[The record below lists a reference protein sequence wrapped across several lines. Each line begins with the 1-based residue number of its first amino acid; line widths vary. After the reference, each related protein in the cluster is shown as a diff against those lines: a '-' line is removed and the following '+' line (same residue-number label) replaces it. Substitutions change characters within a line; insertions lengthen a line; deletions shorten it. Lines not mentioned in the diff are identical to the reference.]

1 MAQDVIMPQMGES
14 LAEGTITKWLKKV
27 GDTVERD
34 EPLFEISTD
43 KVDAEIPAPAAGTLT
58 EILHGEG
65 ETVEVNSVVGRI
77 GAAGEAP
84 SGGGEAAPKGPE
96 ASAGTPAAET
106 AAPESE
112 APKAEEAPAAE
123 PGPAEEAERE
133 TRGER
138 ESAKEREGAAGAP
151 AGRGD
156 GGRTV
161 EKPYDGYS
169 PEEMR
174 RVRSSP
180 VVRKIADEHGV
191 DIAEVPGTGVSGRV
205 TKKDILDYLEGGAPA
220 REPASETKAGTPAP
234 AASAPA
240 APAPSGAPVEGI
252 RLPDL
257 HIPPYVEG
265 EPVSV
270 EPMSVM
276 RKKIADHMVYSQTV
290 AAHVTSFFDVDF
302 EAVARQRRSLK
313 ESFAEKGV
321 KLTYMPFII
330 RAIVDGLQTFPYLN
344 AAVMGDRI
352 VFKQEINI
360 GIAVAL
366 EGGKGLIV
374 PVIRNADEKNLL
386 GLARAVNDLGER
398 ARTKKLSP
406 DEVQRGTFSITNP
419 GVYGGLG
426 GTPIINQPQVAILG
440 VGAIEKRPVVIDDA
454 IAIRHRCYL
463 SLSYDHR
470 LVDGAMAEMFMAHV
484 KRFIE
489 AGNVQ

>member
-1 MAQDVIMPQMGES
+1 M
-14 LAEGTITKWLKKV
+14 
-27 GDTVERD
+27 
-34 EPLFEISTD
+34 
-43 KVDAEIPAPAAGTLT
+43 
-58 EILHGEG
+58 
-65 ETVEVNSVVGRI
+65 
-77 GAAGEAP
+77 
-84 SGGGEAAPKGPE
+84 
-96 ASAGTPAAET
+96 AAE
-106 AAPESE
+106 
-112 APKAEEAPAAE
+112 
-123 PGPAEEAERE
+123 
-133 TRGER
+133 RGG
-138 ESAKEREGAAGAP
+138 AKETETP
-151 AGRGD
+151 RGD
-156 GGRTV
+156 GNGVGAEV
-161 EKPYDGYS
+161 EKPYDRYS
-169 PEEMR
+169 ADELR

-180 VVRKIADEHGV
+180 VVRKIAEEHGV
-191 DIAEVPGTGVSGRV
+191 DISRVEGTGISGRV
-205 TKKDILDYLEGGAPA
+205 TKKDILDHLESGAAEAPAAKAVPRREAGPGGAAPAPAPPSPAPGGAPA
-220 REPASETKAGTPAP
+220 GD
-234 AASAPA
+234 
-240 APAPSGAPVEGI
+240 GLH
-252 RLPDL
+252 LPDL

-265 EPVSV
+265 EPVQI

-276 RKKIADHMVYSQTV
+276 RKKIADHMVYSQSV

-302 EAVARQRRSLK
+302 EAVARQRKELK
-313 ESFAEKGV
+313 AGFAEKGV
-321 KLTYMPFII
+321 NLTYLPFVI
-330 RAIVDGLQTFPYLN
+330 RAVVDGLQHFPYVN
-344 AAVMGDRI
+344 ASVMGDKI
-352 VFKQEINI
+352 VLKHEINV

-374 PVIRNADEKNLL
+374 PVIRNADERNLL

-484 KRFIE
+484 KKFIE

>member
-58 EILHGEG
+58 EIVHGEG
-65 ETVEVNSVVGRI
+65 ETVAVNTVVGRI
-77 GAAGEAP
+77 GA
-84 SGGGEAAPKGPE
+84 SGEAAAGGGGAAPAPEE
-96 ASAGTPAAET
+96 ASKPQ
-106 AAPESE
+106 
-112 APKAEEAPAAE
+112 EEAPASRTEAPSAKAE
-123 PGPAEEAERE
+123 APAPRE
-133 TRGER
+133 T
-138 ESAKEREGAAGAP
+138 AP
-151 AGRGD
+151 APEPKPEPASAPQPAAESRPVPRTERAEGGGGGNGR
-156 GGRTV
+156 RQL
-161 EKPYDGYS
+161 EKPYDRYS
-169 PEEMR
+169 PEELR
-174 RVRSSP
+174 QVRSSP
-180 VVRKIADEHGV
+180 VVRKIAQEHDV
-191 DIAEVPGTGVSGRV
+191 DLAEVEGTGISGRV
-205 TKKDILDYLEGGAPA
+205 TKKDILEYLETGPRTAEAAPA
-220 REPASETKAGTPAP
+220 RP
-234 AASAPA
+234 SAPA
-240 APAPSGAPVEGI
+240 PTPAAAPVEGAVFV
-252 RLPDL
+252 PDL

-265 EPVSV
+265 EPV
-270 EPMSVM
+270 EIQPMSVM

-290 AAHVTSFFDVDF
+290 SAHVSSFFDVDF
-302 EAVARQRRSLK
+302 EAVARERRELK
-313 ESFAEKGV
+313 AGFAEKGV

-330 RAIVDGLQTFPYLN
+330 RAIVDGLQKFPYLN
-344 AAVMGDRI
+344 AAVMGERI
-352 VFKQEINI
+352 VFKKEINV

-374 PVIRNADEKNLL
+374 PVIRNADERNLL

-484 KRFIE
+484 KKFIE
-489 AGNVQ
+489 SGNIQ